1 MALDF
6 NLLRPAG
13 GPNPVNAFLQGQ
25 QDAFKRE
32 AAQQEM
38 AQASEMNALRRQQL
52 TGQIQTQEETRV
64 RNKAAE
70 KTAMFRDR
78 LLRAR
83 TPADARS
90 LVQMQ
95 YADPDLAPI
104 LSQASTLEQ
113 ALAEISDDPAEFEK
127 YRQQEAM
134 GMGEWLKSQQLKTVG
149 NRVFDPRTMS
159 YIEPPAREPAP
170 VAPSA
175 PVAVIGPDGRPVLVS
190 REQAIGMTPFSPAA
204 VKVLG
209 GGGAGGGGGRAAP
222 AGKAP
227 PGYRFTPTGDL
238 EAIPGG
244 PAAAK
249 LGETQAKK
257 DEGMTQASNIL
268 DSLEAAYT
276 DLEARKAIPSEKR
289 NAVANTLA
297 SISASAPGQIAERTI
312 GTKAQTQR
320 DVIAS
325 SRLQLLN
332 AIKGATGMSSQQLN
346 SNVELTTWLNSL
358 TDPSRSIETNREI
371 LQNVR
376 RFIDSGGTYTAKQSG
391 KAAPAA
397 GAPNLAQERANANA
411 AIAAG
416 APAAAVRQRF
426 KQNTGQEL

>member
-13 GPNPVNAFLQGQ
+13 GPNPVNAFFQGQ

-38 AQASEMNALRRQQL
+38 AQAQEMNALRRQQL

-64 RNKAAE
+64 KNRAAE
-70 KTAMFRDR
+70 KTGMFRER

-83 TPADARS
+83 TPADARR
-90 LVQMQ
+90 LVEMQ
-95 YADPDLAPI
+95 YADPDLAPV
-104 LSQASTLEQ
+104 LSQAATLEQ
-113 ALAEISDDPAEFEK
+113 ALAEISDDPTEFER

-134 GMGEWLKSQQLKTVG
+134 GMGEWLKSQQPKTVG

-159 YIEPPAREPAP
+159 YIEPPERPQV

-175 PVAVIGPDGRPVLVS
+175 PVAVIGPDGRPQFVT
-190 REQAIGMTPFSPAA
+190 REQAIGMMPFSPTT
-204 VKVLG
+204 VKVMG
-209 GGGAGGGGGRAAP
+209 GGGAGGGTRAAP

-227 PGYRFTPTGDL
+227 PGYRFTSTGDL

-249 LGETQAKK
+249 LGETAAKK

-376 RFIDSGGTYTAKQSG
+376 RFIDSGGTYTAKQGG
-391 KAAPAA
+391 KPAPAA
-397 GAPNLAQERANANA
+397 GASNIAQERADANA